1 MNTIYIKDIVE
12 KSNTSIKAIEDNFGY
27 EPFTRKEYEEMLDRV
42 VAHPQWYGKHHD
54 YYTIESLIKHG
65 IITVVKVETF
75 SRVNDGDRWSGFI
88 TNRRDVD
95 IISKDLWNLLPHEL
109 RNQIIE
115 VAEDNGDPIGFE
127 CKRFY
132 YAWTGVTANE
142 IVEVLEMGIDP
153 GVNGVKVGRVVP
165 LALSFFRIGEQV
177 VAHEVHTVCV
187 LESRK
192 SA

>member
-1 MNTIYIKDIVE
+1 MNTICIKDIVR

-27 EPFTRKEYEEMLDRV
+27 EPFTRRQYEEMLDGV
-42 VAHPQWYGKHHD
+42 CHHNYSKHE
-54 YYTIESLIKHG
+54 YNYTIESLLNHG
-65 IITVVKVETF
+65 IIKIVKVETF

-109 RNQIIE
+109 RNQIMK

-132 YAWTGVTANE
+132 YAWTGATAEDVYE
-142 IVEVLEMGIDP
+142 ILKQKAIAEMQ
-153 GVNGVKVGRVVP
+153 REFEYARRE
-165 LALSFFRIGEQV
+165 L
-177 VAHEVHTVCV
+177 
-187 LESRK
+187 
-192 SA
+192 

>member
-1 MNTIYIKDIVE
+1 MNPIYIKDIVE
-12 KSNTSIKAIEDNFGY
+12 KSKTSIEAIESHFGH
-27 EPFTRKEYEEMLDRV
+27 EPFTRKDYEGMLDRV
-42 VAHPQWYGKHHD
+42 AEHPQWYGKHHD

-75 SRVNDGDRWSGFI
+75 SRVNEGDRWSGFI

-95 IISKDLWNLLPHEL
+95 IISKELWDLLPREL

-142 IVEVLEMGIDP
+142 ILEVLEIKAKQELYAQIERAKYY
-153 GVNGVKVGRVVP
+153 VKG
-165 LALSFFRIGEQV
+165 
-177 VAHEVHTVCV
+177 
-187 LESRK
+187 
-192 SA
+192 

>member
-1 MNTIYIKDIVE
+1 MNTIYIKDIVR
-12 KSNTSIKAIEDNFGY
+12 KSKTSIEAIESHFGH
-27 EPFTRKEYEEMLDRV
+27 EPFTRKEYEGMLDRV
-42 VAHPQWYGKHHD
+42 AEHPQWYGKHHD

-127 CKRFY
+127 CKRFH
-132 YAWTGVTANE
+132 YAWTGATAE
-142 IVEVLEMGIDP
+142 DVYEILKQKAIVEMQREFECARREL
-153 GVNGVKVGRVVP
+153 
-165 LALSFFRIGEQV
+165 
-177 VAHEVHTVCV
+177 
-187 LESRK
+187 
-192 SA
+192 